1 MDVLVMV
8 DATTMGLVN
17 VNICGVDKI
26 VLFLYVKMTV
36 FKMVNVSKDVVNV
49 MLDTKELIVNLKVVQ
64 DVVMIKVFVK
74 KANVI
79 ASKDLVETIV
89 K

>member
-1 MDVLVMV
+1 
-8 DATTMGLVN
+8 
-17 VNICGVDKI
+17 
-26 VLFLYVKMTV
+26 
-36 FKMVNVSKDVVNV
+36 VNVSKDVVNV

>member
-36 FKMVNVSKDVVNV
+36 FKMGIIFII
-49 MLDTKELIVNLKVVQ
+49 L
-64 DVVMIKVFVK
+64 
-74 KANVI
+74 
-79 ASKDLVETIV
+79 
-89 K
+89 

>member
-1 MDVLVMV
+1 MRFEVIYCNNFEGDVLMDVLVMV

-36 FKMVNVSKDVVNV
+36 FKMGIIFII
-49 MLDTKELIVNLKVVQ
+49 L
-64 DVVMIKVFVK
+64 
-74 KANVI
+74 
-79 ASKDLVETIV
+79 
-89 K
+89 